1 MDDPQNDSHSFELLF
16 NKTYS
21 TALGVLLALA
31 VVSFSSVIMNILTV
45 SVALYLKVYK
55 HFAHR
60 LAMYLVCSSILT
72 NVIHISQL
80 ALVVR
85 DPCEHVEF
93 VNMTCNLIGPLRQ
106 YFMSV
111 ELLFAVCFT
120 FHLFCL
126 AVLRRDFKHLEGIYI
141 LVATVSPVFVVFLP
155 YLWNAYGVDVA
166 WCGIKSQNET
176 GSYQDDIYIGLHF
189 GIWYGPV
196 LFLQCINAVE
206 VIVILIAICYRL
218 RSLKRD
224 EEALINRVNA
234 NKKALKEL
242 VPLVAYIL
250 IFFILT
256 VVPFG
261 SRLIISYAT
270 TDENWIACFA
280 IVHVICDGLWGSN
293 CSFAQLTHMYINR
306 RLTRKQNKNLQSGF
320 TRLNGLNDTPTSY
333 TELSTDVNTH
343 FTVVGES
350 DVDPFQMQ

>member
-1 MDDPQNDSHSFELLF
+1 MNDQEADCYELL
-16 NKTYS
+16 S
-21 TALGVLLALA
+21 TNDTTTVLEVLAGV
-31 VVSFSSVIMNILTV
+31 SSVSLSMNILTV

-72 NVIHISQL
+72 NIIHISQF
-80 ALVVR
+80 ALL
-85 DPCEHVEF
+85 PCLNLDEEKL
-93 VNMTCNLIGPLRQ
+93 CNNIGPLRQ

-126 AVLRRDFKHLEGIYI
+126 TVLQRSFKYSEHIYVF
-141 LVATVSPVFVVFLP
+141 VATVGPFALLVWIP
-155 YLWNAYGVDVA
+155 YCWDDYRYGIDVA

-176 GSYQDDIYIGLHF
+176 AGFYEDKTDIGLHF

-224 EEALINRVNA
+224 EEVLINRVNA
-234 NKKALKEL
+234 NEKALKEV
-242 VPLVAYIL
+242 VPLVVYIL

-256 VVPFG
+256 VVPFAH
-261 SRLIISYAT
+261 RLYLDKCNIHL
-270 TDENWIACFA
+270 CFA
-280 IVHVICDGLWGSN
+280 IVHVICDGLWGFN
-293 CSFAQLTHMYINR
+293 CSFAQLTHLYINR
-306 RLTRKQNKNLQSGF
+306 KLTRKQNKKRLQSGF

-343 FTVVGES
+343 FTAVEES
-350 DVDPFQMQ
+350 DVDPFRMQ